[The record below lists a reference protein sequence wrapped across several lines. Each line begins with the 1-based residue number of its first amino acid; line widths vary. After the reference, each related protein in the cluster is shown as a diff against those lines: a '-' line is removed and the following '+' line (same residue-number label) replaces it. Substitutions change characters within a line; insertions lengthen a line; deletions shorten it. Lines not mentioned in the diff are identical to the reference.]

1 MLDLKAF
8 EDDSNFKVG
17 YKECLKALK
26 EGVVKTLV
34 IAMNADKFVLRK
46 PIELANISEIDV
58 EYVDTKEEL
67 GKICNI
73 DVGAAIA
80 VIIDYSK

>member
-1 MLDLKAF
+1 MLELEAF
-8 EDDSNFKVG
+8 EDESKFKVG

-26 EGVVKTLV
+26 EGIVKTLI
-34 IAMNADKFVLRK
+34 IARNADQFVLRK

-58 EYVDTKEEL
+58 EYVDTKERL
-67 GKICNI
+67 GKICKI

-80 VIIDYSK
+80 VIIDHSK